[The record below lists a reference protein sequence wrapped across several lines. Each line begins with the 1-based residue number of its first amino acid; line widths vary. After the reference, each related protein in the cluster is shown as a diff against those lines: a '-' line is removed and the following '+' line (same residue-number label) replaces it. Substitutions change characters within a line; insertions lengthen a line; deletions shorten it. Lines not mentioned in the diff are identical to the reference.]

1 MPDLSLREKLEA
13 VIRKGQEAET
23 ALSQLELLSVAEG
36 AEATIADLRAAVAV
50 AEGEKDF
57 VTAGILKEKWIQL
70 LKRGAR

>member
-36 AEATIADLRAAVAV
+36 AEATVADLKAAVEIAE
-50 AEGEKDF
+50 AEGDF
-57 VTAGILKEKWIQL
+57 QTSSKLKERWIGL
-70 LKRGAR
+70 LRGGAR

>member
-1 MPDLSLREKLEA
+1 MDLREKLEA

-36 AEATIADLRAAVAV
+36 AEATIADLRAAITA
-50 AEGEKDF
+50 AEAEKDF
-57 VTAGILKEKWIQL
+57 ETSGVLKEKWLQL